1 MATAL
6 TVILEVTHPL
16 HERGL
21 AGLLGELGHTV
32 AKRMTTTGEPAIRLV
47 ELPILLQPRR
57 DAEGVDLVPVV
68 ALLSEHSALEYVQ
81 AFGVGVS
88 GVVSQAATAVELDSV
103 LRAAADGVAVVPAEP
118 LRQLARHASGAFAT
132 PLEVAPWE
140 KEWIATLAGGK
151 TVAQLAE
158 DAGYSERAM
167 FRLLHDLYGRLGVA
181 NRTEAIV
188 VATRRGWLP

>member
-1 MATAL
+1 MATGL
-6 TVILEVTHPL
+6 TVIVEVTHPL

-32 AKRMTTTGEPAIRLV
+32 ATRTTTAEPAIRLV
-47 ELPILLQPRR
+47 ELPILLRPRG
-57 DAEGVDLVPVV
+57 DADPADTVPVV
-68 ALLSEHSALEYVQ
+68 ALLAEHSALAYAQ

-88 GVVSQAATAVELDSV
+88 GVVSQDATAEELDSA
-103 LRAAADGVAVVPAEP
+103 LRAAAEGVAVVPAEP
-118 LRQLARHASGAFAT
+118 LRELARHASGAFAT

-140 KEWIATLAGGK
+140 KEWIAALAGGK